1 MLTEHASTA
10 SADASGF
17 FRPAVLPYVVLWAA
31 LGVHSL
37 LFVHVQ
43 IVTRLFTS
51 LPPLHWAIAEAYAR
65 APTLARSWTIFA
77 VTYAAVTAVL
87 FANFYPPA

>member
-1 MLTEHASTA
+1 MHTRAHIGTRGLWQQLA
-10 SADASGF
+10 
-17 FRPAVLPYVVLWAA
+17 LPYVVLWAA
-31 LGVHSL
+31 LVVHSL

-51 LPPLHWAIAEAYAR
+51 LPPLHWAVAEAVATR
-65 APTLARSWTIFA
+65 PRLARVWLAFA
-77 VTYAAVTAVL
+77 ITYAAVTALL